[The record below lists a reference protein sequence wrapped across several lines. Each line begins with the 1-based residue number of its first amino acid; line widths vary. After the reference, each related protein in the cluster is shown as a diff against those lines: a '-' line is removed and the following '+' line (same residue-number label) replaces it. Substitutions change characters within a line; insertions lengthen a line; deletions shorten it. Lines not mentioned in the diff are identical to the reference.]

1 MKKVTKRLVLKFGQE
16 TWDKPI
22 VWRLV
27 KDYDLVFNILK
38 AEIRPRSE
46 AVMVLEMSGKSSD
59 FARGLDYLREIGI
72 TVQPLAQDVVRNE
85 EACVHCGAC
94 IAVCPSDAFTIGP
107 DDRIQF
113 DATRCVGCGLC
124 VPACPPRAM
133 EVSFNE

>member
-1 MKKVTKRLVLKFGQE
+1 MKKVTKRLVLRFSDK

-38 AEIRPRSE
+38 AEIRPKSE
-46 AVMVLEMSGKSSD
+46 AVMVLEMSGRSTD
-59 FARGLDYLREIGI
+59 FEKGLGYLREIGI

-85 EACVHCGAC
+85 GTCVHCGAC
-94 IAVCPSDAFTIGP
+94 VAVCPSGAFAVAD
-107 DDRIQF
+107 DDRILF
-113 DATRCVGCGLC
+113 DAAKCVGCGLC

-133 EVSFNE
+133 EVTFNE